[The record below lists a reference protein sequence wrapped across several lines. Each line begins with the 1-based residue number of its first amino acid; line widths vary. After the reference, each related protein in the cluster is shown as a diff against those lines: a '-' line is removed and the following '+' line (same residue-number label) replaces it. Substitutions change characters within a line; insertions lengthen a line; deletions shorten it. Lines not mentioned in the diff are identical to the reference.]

1 MGTILKD
8 KTKFQ
13 PGKGNANL
21 ENLKK
26 FQGFLSRLK
35 NKGVLDDSVYNQIRP
50 TAAVTPTLY
59 GLPKV
64 HKDIVPMR
72 PILCSIGSLTY
83 QCASRLSKSL
93 KELRRHP
100 STAKTPSIL
109 SQIIFCYVDDI
120 FCTFDSK
127 EKIDLFF
134 YNKLFKRG
142 GSRRT
147 IGIFGCLMDKN

>member
-1 MGTILKD
+1 VGTILKD

-64 HKDIVPMR
+64 HKDNVPLR
-72 PILCSIGSLTY
+72 PILCLIGSWTY
-83 QCASRLSKSL
+83 QCVS
-93 KELRRHP
+93 
-100 STAKTPSIL
+100 
-109 SQIIFCYVDDI
+109 
-120 FCTFDSK
+120 
-127 EKIDLFF
+127 
-134 YNKLFKRG
+134 
-142 GSRRT
+142 
-147 IGIFGCLMDKN
+147 